1 MNVADRIKLTAK
13 QEAYITFKD
22 HLDNFANNPTCSLI
36 NPAKTNI
43 GRVSKMILES
53 INLKVKEYTKA
64 NQWKSTH
71 GVSEWFSNLR
81 SKKSL
86 TFVVFD
92 KVDFYPS
99 VVLYGSYRREIHEW
113 RVTPRKARGVH
124 ERQYSLALR
133 ALITLVFRGP
143 HAPFVVSL
151 AIRGFHVYMT
161 HTCKNFLK
169 GTQVLTLHI

>member
-1 MNVADRIKLTAK
+1 MNIADRIELTLK

-22 HLDNFANNPTCSLI
+22 HLDNFANNPTCRLF
-36 NPAKTNI
+36 NRAKTNI
-43 GRVSKMILES
+43 GRVSKIILES

-64 NQWKSTH
+64 NQWKCTH

-99 VVLYGSYRREIHEW
+99 I
-113 RVTPRKARGVH
+113 
-124 ERQYSLALR
+124 SLAFLYK
-133 ALITLVFRGP
+133 ALHFAQQFVEVTKQDRDIILHARKSILFRENKVWQKKTSP
-143 HAPFVVSL
+143 CFDVSMGSFDG
-151 AIRGFHVYMT
+151 A
-161 HTCKNFLK
+161 
-169 GTQVLTLHI
+169 